1 MALKKKTHRVR
12 IHQKQD
18 ERPARKASAESIE
31 MAPNTRKRRK
41 DLAEPKPAKS
51 KPVSAPEK
59 EAPVREKSKSKPHKK
74 LKVIEGGIVQ
84 RLRRHRRLLILA
96 AVAVVIAL
104 AILIGNLLVP
114 AGLGEWMHNTVL
126 TWGGGDGLPLSV
138 GDDAV
143 KGLST
148 RGTLSFVLTDS
159 HLYGYTGVGKEV
171 IAIQHGYLSPV
182 LDVAQT
188 RTMVYDRGNSS
199 LRIDTLGRNVVN
211 EKYEQSILTA
221 DLSDSGVFA
230 VAFDDAEYAS
240 TVRVFDKRGST
251 PPLLQLSYSGEDV
264 TAVKL
269 SPNGKTL
276 ATVTVRSEGGA
287 FSSCLRLYAVKNG
300 QKLCEETV
308 SGSMAVTLAGY
319 SDRVFM
325 ASPSGLLSLNWEGG
339 DRRTYEVTN
348 VKYLTGEGS
357 SHLCV
362 AFDPSGGRED
372 TLLLIDRRGEETAR
386 FTIEGDYRRLCVSN
400 DRVYARY
407 ADRIDVYDFSG
418 ALQKTFS
425 VGYETGFIAP
435 CGRGV
440 AVTSDMELRYYE

>member
-1 MALKKKTHRVR
+1 MAMNKRKRVR

-18 ERPARKASAESIE
+18 ERPARKPAESID

-41 DLAEPKPAKS
+41 ELAESEPVPKKT
-51 KPVSAPEK
+51 AP
-59 EAPVREKSKSKPHKK
+59 PPREKKEPK
-74 LKVIEGGIVQ
+74 LKVVEGGLVL
-84 RLRRHRRLLILA
+84 RLRRHRRLFILA
-96 AVAVVIAL
+96 ALALIIAA
-104 AILIGNLLVP
+104 AILIGSLLVP

-126 TWGGGDGLPLSV
+126 TWGGGDGLPLTV

-143 KGLST
+143 KGLTT
-148 RGTLSFVLTDS
+148 RGSLSFVLTDS
-159 HLYGYTGVGKEV
+159 HLYGFTTAGKEV
-171 IAIQHGYLSPV
+171 VAIQHGYLSPV

-199 LRIDTLGRNVVN
+199 LRIDTLGRNAVS

-240 TVRVFDKRGST
+240 TVSVFDKAGSR

-287 FSSCLRLYAVKNG
+287 FSSCLRLYKVSSG

-308 SGSMAVTLAGY
+308 SGSMAVTLAGF
-319 SDRVFM
+319 SDRVYM
-325 ASPSGLLSLNWEGG
+325 ASPSGLMSLNWEGA
-339 DRRTYEVTN
+339 DRRTYDVAN
-348 VKYLTGEGS
+348 VEYLTGEGGKY
-357 SHLCV
+357 LCV
-362 AFDPSGGRED
+362 AFDPSGGRQD
-372 TLLLIDRRGEETAR
+372 TVLLLDRKGEEAAR
-386 FTIEGDYRRLCVSN
+386 FTIEGDYRRLCVS
-400 DRVYARY
+400 DGRLYARY
-407 ADRIDVYDFSG
+407 ADRIDVYDFTG
-418 ALQKTFS
+418 ALQATFS
-425 VGYETGFIAP
+425 VGYETGYIAP
-435 CGRGV
+435 CGRGLV
-440 AVTSDMELRYYE
+440 VTADMELRYYE